1 MSNTDSAAEEPEKTG
16 PAILL
21 AAGGTG
27 GHLFPAEAL
36 ARELDKRGLVV
47 ELATDSRGMDYAD
60 TFPADAVHE
69 ITAGTVTGGSFGD
82 KLQGGLALLRG
93 VWECRGLLKQVR
105 PRAVVGFGG
114 YPSVPPVL
122 AASLLRIPTVIHEQN
137 AVMGRANRFLAG
149 RAHAVATGFDID
161 DDHDYVGNPVRDAV
175 LRFKDVEMP
184 PALKGGRL
192 RLLIFGG
199 SQGARIMGEVM
210 PPAIEKIPFESR
222 KRLFICQQ
230 AREEDLLKVRAEYAR
245 MGVDF
250 EVQPFFKD
258 LPKRMAESHLVIA
271 RSGASTVAELAVM
284 GRPSILVPLPGALDQ
299 DQAANARVLAE
310 AGAAVIIPQKE
321 FTPARMTEEL
331 MKRLADPE
339 PLMAEGKAAKELGTP
354 DAAAEL
360 ADLVLEVAGLKSY
373 MRSTEGSANT

>member
-1 MSNTDSAAEEPEKTG
+1 
-16 PAILL
+16 
-21 AAGGTG
+21 
-27 GHLFPAEAL
+27 
-36 ARELDKRGLVV
+36 
-47 ELATDSRGMDYAD
+47 
-60 TFPADAVHE
+60 
-69 ITAGTVTGGSFGD
+69 
-82 KLQGGLALLRG
+82 
-93 VWECRGLLKQVR
+93 
-105 PRAVVGFGG
+105 
-114 YPSVPPVL
+114 
-122 AASLLRIPTVIHEQN
+122 
-137 AVMGRANRFLAG
+137 
-149 RAHAVATGFDID
+149 
-161 DDHDYVGNPVRDAV
+161 V